1 MCLQLSEEMPSLRN
15 MRLQIRSVKNIAQVT
30 KALEAVSASKVRK
43 AQLAVMA
50 TRQYAAKAL
59 QILRHISQ
67 QPGNVASYHPLLQP
81 RATINNITLVLYTSD
96 RGLCG
101 AYNTNALRAALG
113 YARSQAAAA
122 RYVAVG
128 RKGRDLLLR
137 RRQDVVGEFVGLP
150 GNPSYNDSAAIGRLI
165 VDDFLGGRT
174 DRVYL
179 AYTDFVNMLRQEPRV
194 VQVLPLR
201 AEASETAEA
210 GAGAT
215 TRSMAAA
222 YTYEP
227 GREQLLDIIIPRFIQ
242 LQVYQAL
249 LEAQASEHAAR
260 MTAMRNATDNAKD
273 LISSL
278 QLDYNKARQLAITS
292 DMLDIA
298 GGAEAL
304 AKAE

>member
-1 MCLQLSEEMPSLRN
+1 MPSLRN
-15 MRLQIRSVKNIAQVT
+15 MRHQIRSVKNIAQVT

-59 QILRHISQ
+59 QILRHLSE
-67 QPGNVASYHPLLQP
+67 QPGNMASLHPLLQT
-81 RATINNITLVLYTSD
+81 RAQVKNVTIVLYTSD

-101 AYNTNALRAALG
+101 AYNTNALRSALN
-113 YARSQAAAA
+113 YARRVGADV

-128 RKGRDLLLR
+128 RKGRDLLIR
-137 RRQDVVGEFVGLP
+137 RKQNVVAEFVNLP
-150 GNPSYNDSAAIGRLI
+150 SNPTYADSAAIGRLL
-165 VDDFLGGRT
+165 VDDFLNGQT

-194 VQVLPLR
+194 VQVLPLQPES
-201 AEASETAEA
+201 AHAQEA
-210 GAGAT
+210 GEGAKT
-215 TRSMAAA
+215 NKLLAA
-222 YTYEP
+222 YEYEP
-227 GREQLLDIIIPRFIQ
+227 SQEELLNVIIPRFTQ
-242 LQVYQAL
+242 LQVHQAL
-249 LEAQASEHAAR
+249 LESLASEHAAR

-273 LISSL
+273 LIAGL
-278 QLDYNKARQLAITS
+278 QLSYNKARQLAITS

>member
-1 MCLQLSEEMPSLRN
+1 
-15 MRLQIRSVKNIAQVT
+15 
-30 KALEAVSASKVRK
+30 
-43 AQLAVMA
+43 
-50 TRQYAAKAL
+50 
-59 QILRHISQ
+59 
-67 QPGNVASYHPLLQP
+67 
-81 RATINNITLVLYTSD
+81 
-96 RGLCG
+96 
-101 AYNTNALRAALG
+101 
-113 YARSQAAAA
+113 
-122 RYVAVG
+122 
-128 RKGRDLLLR
+128 
-137 RRQDVVGEFVGLP
+137 
-150 GNPSYNDSAAIGRLI
+150 
-165 VDDFLGGRT
+165 
-174 DRVYL
+174 VYL

>member
-1 MCLQLSEEMPSLRN
+1 MPSLRN

-59 QILRHISQ
+59 QILRHLSE
-67 QPGNVASYHPLLQP
+67 QPGNMASLHPLLQA
-81 RATINNITLVLYTSD
+81 RAQVKNVTIVLYTSD

-101 AYNTNALRAALG
+101 AYNTNALRSALS
-113 YARSQAAAA
+113 YARKVGAEV

-137 RRQDVVGEFVGLP
+137 RKQNVVAEFINLP
-150 GNPSYNDSAAIGRLI
+150 SNPTFNDSAAIGRLL
-165 VDDFLGGRT
+165 VDDFLNGKT

-194 VQVLPLR
+194 VQVLPLQPES
-201 AEASETAEA
+201 AHAQEA
-210 GAGAT
+210 GEGAKAT
-215 TRSMAAA
+215 KLLAA
-222 YTYEP
+222 YEYEP
-227 GREQLLDIIIPRFIQ
+227 SQEELLDIIIPRFTQ

-249 LEAQASEHAAR
+249 LESLASEHAAR

-273 LISSL
+273 LIAGL
-278 QLDYNKARQLAITS
+278 QLSYNKARQLAITS

-304 AKAE
+304 AKSE

>member
-1 MCLQLSEEMPSLRN
+1 

-43 AQLAVMA
+43 AQLAVQA

-59 QILRHISQ
+59 QILQHISE

-81 RATINNITLVLYTSD
+81 RSTISNITIVLYTSD

-101 AYNTNALRAALG
+101 AYNTNALRFALN
-113 YARSQAAAA
+113 YARSQNAAV

-137 RRQDVVGEFVGLP
+137 RKQNVVGEFVGLP
-150 GNPSYNDSAAIGRLI
+150 GNPTFNDSAPIGRLI
-165 VDDFLGGRT
+165 VDDFLNDRT

-194 VQVLPLR
+194 VQVLPLQPGSK
-201 AEASETAEA
+201 EAHEA
-210 GAGAT
+210 GEGAI
-215 TRSMAAA
+215 TRTMTAA

-227 GREQLLDIIIPRFIQ
+227 GREQLLDTIIPRFTQ

-249 LEAQASEHAAR
+249 LESLASEHAAR
-260 MTAMRNATDNAKD
+260 MTSMRNATDNAKD
-273 LISSL
+273 LINSL

>member
-1 MCLQLSEEMPSLRN
+1 

-59 QILRHISQ
+59 QILRHLSE
-67 QPGNVASYHPLLQP
+67 QPGNMASLHPLLQT
-81 RATINNITLVLYTSD
+81 RAQVKNVTIVLYTSD

-101 AYNTNALRAALG
+101 AYNTNALRSALN
-113 YARSQAAAA
+113 YARRVGADV

-128 RKGRDLLLR
+128 RKGRDLLIR
-137 RRQDVVGEFVGLP
+137 RKQNVVAEFVNLP
-150 GNPSYNDSAAIGRLI
+150 SNPTYADSAAIGRLL
-165 VDDFLGGRT
+165 VDDFLNGQT

-194 VQVLPLR
+194 VQVLPLQPES
-201 AEASETAEA
+201 AHAQEA
-210 GAGAT
+210 GEGAKT
-215 TRSMAAA
+215 NKLLAA
-222 YTYEP
+222 YEYEP
-227 GREQLLDIIIPRFIQ
+227 SQEELLNVIIPRFTQ
-242 LQVYQAL
+242 LQVHQAL
-249 LEAQASEHAAR
+249 LESLASEHAAR

-273 LISSL
+273 LIAGL
-278 QLDYNKARQLAITS
+278 QLSYNKARQLAITS

>member
-1 MCLQLSEEMPSLRN
+1 

-30 KALEAVSASKVRK
+30 RALEAVSASKVRK
-43 AQLAVMA
+43 AQLAVLA

-59 QILRHISQ
+59 QILRHLSQ
-67 QPGNVASYHPLLQP
+67 QPGNVATFHPLLQ
-81 RATINNITLVLYTSD
+81 AHSNVTNITIVLYTSD

-101 AYNTNALRAALG
+101 AYNTNALRAALNF
-113 YARSQAAAA
+113 ARRQTAAV

-137 RRQDVVGEFVGLP
+137 RRQNIVGEFVGLP
-150 GNPSYNDSAAIGRLI
+150 GNPSFNDSASIGRLI
-165 VDDFLGGRT
+165 VEDFLNGRT

-201 AEASETAEA
+201 PEATETAEA
-210 GAGAT
+210 AEGAT
-215 TRSMAAA
+215 TRSLSAA

-227 GREQLLDIIIPRFIQ
+227 SREELLDIIIPRFTQ

-249 LEAQASEHAAR
+249 LESLASEHAAR

-298 GGAEAL
+298 GGAEAQ
-304 AKAE
+304 AQAE

>member
-1 MCLQLSEEMPSLRN
+1 MPSLRN

-43 AQLAVMA
+43 AQLAVLA

-59 QILRHISQ
+59 QILRHLSQ
-67 QPGNVASYHPLLQP
+67 QPGNVATFHPLLQA
-81 RATINNITLVLYTSD
+81 RSNVTNITIVLYTSD

-101 AYNTNALRAALG
+101 AYNTNALRAALNF
-113 YARSQAAAA
+113 ARKQTAAV

-137 RRQDVVGEFVGLP
+137 RKQSIVGEFVGLP
-150 GNPSYNDSAAIGRLI
+150 GNPSFNDSASIGRLI
-165 VDDFLGGRT
+165 VEDFLNART

-201 AEASETAEA
+201 PEAEETAEA
-210 GAGAT
+210 AEGAT
-215 TRSMAAA
+215 TRSLSAA

-227 GREQLLDIIIPRFIQ
+227 SREELLGIIIPRFTQ
-242 LQVYQAL
+242 LQAYQAL
-249 LEAQASEHAAR
+249 LESLASEHAAR

-298 GGAEAL
+298 GGAEAQ
-304 AKAE
+304 AQAE

>member
-1 MCLQLSEEMPSLRN
+1 MPSLRN

-59 QILRHISQ
+59 QILRHLSE
-67 QPGNVASYHPLLQP
+67 QPGNMASLHPLLQP
-81 RATINNITLVLYTSD
+81 RSEVKNVTIVLYTSD

-101 AYNTNALRAALG
+101 AYNTNALRSALG
-113 YARSQAAAA
+113 YARKVGAEV

-137 RRQDVVGEFVGLP
+137 RRQNVVAEFINLP
-150 GNPSYNDSAAIGRLI
+150 STPTYKDSAAIGRLL
-165 VDDFLGGRT
+165 VDDFLNGHT

-194 VQVLPLR
+194 VQVLPLQPDGAHAR
-201 AEASETAEA
+201 EA
-210 GAGAT
+210 GEGAKVNKLL
-215 TRSMAAA
+215 AA
-222 YTYEP
+222 YEYEP
-227 GREQLLDIIIPRFIQ
+227 SQEELLDVIIPRFTQ
-242 LQVYQAL
+242 LQVHQAL
-249 LEAQASEHAAR
+249 LESLASEHAAR

-273 LISSL
+273 LIAGL
-278 QLDYNKARQLAITS
+278 QLSYNKARQLAITS